1 MKLWMQIPLL
11 RTAPNR
17 GNGSGKE
24 RDTPR
29 IPHGIRIPDERDG
42 AAVRVQR
49 DSNVHRMQDLRG
61 KRTAAPDRFPP
72 IAPTPAHCGLT
83 RNFVQLP

>member
-1 MKLWMQIPLL
+1 MKIPLL
-11 RTAPNR
+11 RTVPNR
-17 GNGSGKE
+17 RYGSGKE
-24 RDTPR
+24 RDRPLIPRGTSTP
-29 IPHGIRIPDERDG
+29 GERDG

-49 DSNVHRMQDLRG
+49 DSKVHRMQDLRG